1 MTQEFVTYEQAIALK
16 EMGFDEDYLGA
27 YYHADKLLSVCDCKV
42 HHARGEYTVLAP
54 LKQQAFRWFR
64 EEYGLYPHIFSEP
77 NGRFIWCVRWYV
89 DKLQKDIPYESSPT
103 YEEAEL
109 ACLIKLIEIAKEN
122 QHLNQTNQ

>member
-54 LKQQAFRWFR
+54 LKQQAFRFFR
-64 EEYGLYPHIFSEP
+64 EKY
-77 NGRFIWCVRWYV
+77 
-89 DKLQKDIPYESSPT
+89 KLTHLDSMAMQFFEQKIS

-109 ACLIKLIEIAKEN
+109 ACLEKLIEIVKEN
-122 QHLNQTNQ
+122 QHLNQPNQ